1 MSRYGI
7 ETKVLRMKIYMWNL
21 KDDITG
27 WNLDKTR
34 PKKTSCDLCKNGKCT
49 MSSLLHCDNR
59 KDGKCLL
66 VNESK

>member
-1 MSRYGI
+1 
-7 ETKVLRMKIYMWNL
+7 MWNI

-34 PKKTSCDLCKNGKCT
+34 SKKTFCDLCKNGKCT

-66 VNESK
+66 NGTK